1 MSEKRGPVTA
11 ATAPDRSCPAGGPA
25 AYDSSSMPAI
35 RPRRWSG
42 IDCFHIASRKTPLH
56 SSAPPATARN
66 ASATQTDGASPTI
79 PIASPHEAAAIAMAR
94 PCRRTRGIQPLVA
107 ETRARPPTGR
117 RTSARST
124 TGRAAST
131 ARNGSIAFG

>member
-1 MSEKRGPVTA
+1 MTA
-11 ATAPDRSCPAGGPA
+11 ATAPERSCPAGGPA

-42 IDCFHIASRKTPLH
+42 IDCFHIASRNTPLH

-79 PIASPHEAAAIAMAR
+79 PIASPHEAAAIAIAS
-94 PCRRTRGIQPLVA
+94 PCRRTRGIHPLVA
-107 ETRARPPTGR
+107 ETANAPADG
-117 RTSARST
+117 
-124 TGRAAST
+124 AANISPVDHGACSST